1 MSTILFFTLV
11 ALFVL
16 SAVLMLINLCGP
28 RAAIDYWN
36 LDGEEE
42 TPYPPS
48 PLDFLRTTPV
58 IVAAFVGLLGSYFCI
73 QVFLRN

>member
-1 MSTILFFTLV
+1 VFIV
-11 ALFVL
+11 
-16 SAVLMLINLCGP
+16 SAVLILINLCGP
-28 RAAIDYWN
+28 GAGIDYWN

-48 PLDFLRTTPV
+48 PLDFLRTKPV

-73 QVFLRN
+73 QVFFATGS

>member
-1 MSTILFFTLV
+1 MSSILFLVLV

-16 SAVLMLINLCGP
+16 SAVLILTNLCGP
-28 RAAIDYWN
+28 GTAIDYWN

-42 TPYPPS
+42 TPLPRS

-58 IVAAFVGLLGSYFCI
+58 IVLAFVGLLGSYFFI
-73 QVFLRN
+73 HVFFRD